1 MNKEQIVASYME
13 ALGEEKLSEETWKRI
28 ADVNANILD
37 ENPNYL
43 SNLPNGT
50 NWLPLD
56 NDIEVIGNIY
66 ENPELLQ
73 SEPKASAA

>member
-37 ENPNYL
+37 ENP
-43 SNLPNGT
+43 
-50 NWLPLD
+50 
-56 NDIEVIGNIY
+56 
-66 ENPELLQ
+66 ELLQ